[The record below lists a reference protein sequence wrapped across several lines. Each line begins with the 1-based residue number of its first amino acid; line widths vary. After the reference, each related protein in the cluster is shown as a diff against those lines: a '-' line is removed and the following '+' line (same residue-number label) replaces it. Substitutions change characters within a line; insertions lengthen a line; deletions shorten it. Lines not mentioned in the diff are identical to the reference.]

1 MLNENEATS
10 YPVAPN
16 NTVTLW
22 DKNLPKIYI
31 KSVNGQGV
39 PSMRKLEY
47 IECNENA
54 EKQPAEGFNGKANN
68 QPTLDGIN
76 ALNGKFDNILSEFST
91 LKDKINDLSA
101 KPAPVLTK
109 TVKIGGIIM
118 PNSIFNSYG
127 NNMIP
132 NPYANIINQAMEL
145 RKTLQGNPR
154 DIVQNLLNS
163 GQMSQ
168 QTFNQL
174 HNRHNR

>member
-1 MLNENEATS
+1 
-10 YPVAPN
+10 
-16 NTVTLW
+16 
-22 DKNLPKIYI
+22 
-31 KSVNGQGV
+31 
-39 PSMRKLEY
+39 
-47 IECNENA
+47 
-54 EKQPAEGFNGKANN
+54 
-68 QPTLDGIN
+68 
-76 ALNGKFDNILSEFST
+76 
-91 LKDKINDLSA
+91 
-101 KPAPVLTK
+101 
-109 TVKIGGIIM
+109 M

-174 HNRHNR
+174 SQQAQQIVRFMSK